1 MWKYTLGLNY
11 IWKNTLFDL
20 FSSKIFLVVVVHLSF
35 IVKEF
40 RGGKDKNLLLVD
52 LDIHVV
58 IFVAN

>member
-1 MWKYTLGLNY
+1 
-11 IWKNTLFDL
+11 
-20 FSSKIFLVVVVHLSF
+20 LVVVVHLSF